1 MAPILYATGDPIEH
15 LAIEISNDL
24 TLSELPHW
32 HLHPTM
38 PSNVQEDEEMDDTTS
53 NGSWQDVSKP
63 DGNQVN
69 FNKYKN
75 CSKEEAKRLRTVL
88 ERHNNFND
96 AAANGDIVG
105 LKKGLESGVK
115 VNRVTAR
122 GLTALG
128 MLKKGTTIRLRI
140 SSLTALD

>member
-1 MAPILYATGDPIEH
+1 MAPILYATGDPIHH
-15 LAIEISNDL
+15 LAIEISDDS
-24 TLSELPHW
+24 TLFKLSHR

-53 NGSWQDVSKP
+53 NGSWQDVPKP

-69 FNKYKN
+69 FNKYKD
-75 CSKEEAKRLRTVL
+75 CFEEEAKRLRTGL
-88 ERHNNFND
+88 ENYNNFND

-105 LKKGLESGVK
+105 LKKGLESGVR
-115 VNRVTAR
+115 VNRVTAK

-128 MLKKGTTIRLRI
+128 MLKTGTTIHL
-140 SSLTALD
+140 